1 MVDNLT
7 DMMHRELSLI
17 NSDGTN
23 ANNNKNTSSSRLLQP
38 HVLSRKI
45 SDHKNNN
52 NSNNSQHQHAHQQSI
67 QSTAMITTTDYSH
80 PSFLRVMPASHSL
93 AHRQNSNSG
102 YDTDG
107 AIGTSRSMP
116 KHYHR
121 NSNGYEHLVSPRLPP
136 RRPRLP
142 PSQQSSAVG
151 SRVNLSQQN
160 YLTITPSLNMAQNY
174 DDRDDEPNHENDA
187 SHRHVHFS
195 RHLHHSPSPNKNHDA
210 HGTHSPTIS
219 RHDRVFNSTNSGRHL
234 RLIFMRH
241 SERANQALGSDWFI
255 KAFRTGTYKAY
266 DQNLPVILPQRRFD
280 QAYEF
285 DAPLTVRGLKN
296 ARQTGRAML
305 TSNIAVDVCLSSIAL
320 RCIQT
325 CERILS
331 GMNRRE
337 HIPIRI
343 EPGLFECPHL
353 NYKIVESFM
362 TKKELLDNGYNI
374 KVEYKPLIQK
384 INVPES
390 LEEYF
395 QRCYNVMR
403 GIINRY
409 GNYGGTVLIVT
420 HAPGLLALTDA
431 IKGIRTNQDT
441 FYRTVAGYPPLAVCI
456 AEFDGK
462 KWKHSEQPFSF
473 PISGQ

>member
-1 MVDNLT
+1 MADNLT
-7 DMMHRELSLI
+7 DVMHREFNRTS
-17 NSDGTN
+17 SDTTN
-23 ANNNKNTSSSRLLQP
+23 VNNNNNNNNNNTSYRSLPP
-38 HVLSRKI
+38 HVVSWKT
-45 SDHKNNN
+45 SNHKNNHNSDN
-52 NSNNSQHQHAHQQSI
+52 NQHQHAHQQTT
-67 QSTAMITTTDYSH
+67 QSLPIMTTTDYSH
-80 PSFLRVMPASHSL
+80 QPSLGIMPASHTSSNRRSL
-93 AHRQNSNSG
+93 NSG

-107 AIGTSRSMP
+107 AINTSKSML
-116 KHYHR
+116 KHHHKIG
-121 NSNGYEHLVSPRLPP
+121 NGYEHLVSPRLPP

-142 PSQQSSAVG
+142 STKQVPAQTNLPQQT
-151 SRVNLSQQN
+151 
-160 YLTITPSLNMAQNY
+160 YLTVNPSTNMTQNY
-174 DDRDDEPNHENDA
+174 DDRDDELNHENDA
-187 SHRHVHFS
+187 NRRHIRFG
-195 RHLHHSPSPNKNHDA
+195 RRMHHSPSSSKNHGA
-210 HGTHSPTIS
+210 HNIHSPKIS
-219 RHDRVFNSTNSGRHL
+219 RHDRILASTSLGQPL

-266 DQNLPVILPQRRFD
+266 DQNLPIILPKRYFD

-296 ARQTGRAML
+296 ARQTGRIMSS
-305 TSNIAVDVCLSSIAL
+305 SNLIVDLCLSSSAL

-331 GMNRRE
+331 GMNCRE
-337 HIPIRI
+337 RIPIRI

-353 NYKIVESFM
+353 NNKIVESFM
-362 TKKELLDNGYNI
+362 TKKELLENGYNI

-395 QRCYNVMR
+395 HRCSIVMH

-409 GNYGGTVLIVT
+409 ANYGGTVLIVT

-431 IKGIRTNQDT
+431 IKGIRTNQEN
-441 FYRTVAGYPPLAVCI
+441 FYRTVAGYPPLAVYI

-462 KWKHSEQPFSF
+462 KWKYSEQPFSIPLF
-473 PISGQ
+473 